1 MSAILDLIL
10 DLLFP
15 PKCMLCGKLLKK
27 EEQTLCRECA
37 NSDLPEFSGKTR
49 EVPFFEECVAP
60 FFYETPISD
69 AIQKMKFHGMQTY
82 AEQFA
87 AWMAVPVRDKLAGKY
102 DVISWVPCS
111 RRRVWTRGF
120 DQAKMLAQAL
130 AKNLDEEAVCTLK
143 KVRHTPKQSKTANAA
158 ARRANVLGAYRAID
172 PDALKGKRILVID
185 DVVTTGATLSE
196 CGKVLKIAG
205 AGPLVCAVI
214 AATHREKE

>member
-87 AWMAVPVRDKLAGKY
+87 AWMAVPVRDKLAGK
-102 DVISWVPCS
+102 
-111 RRRVWTRGF
+111 
-120 DQAKMLAQAL
+120 
-130 AKNLDEEAVCTLK
+130 
-143 KVRHTPKQSKTANAA
+143 
-158 ARRANVLGAYRAID
+158 
-172 PDALKGKRILVID
+172 
-185 DVVTTGATLSE
+185 
-196 CGKVLKIAG
+196 
-205 AGPLVCAVI
+205 
-214 AATHREKE
+214 